1 MRSTAQNATYYLR
14 RETVPVITQ
23 TRAENHVHYWIWH
36 QNIAFTWFANSPSWP
51 VSKESCP
58 KNRAQLQRLILQEV
72 KGIGGKFQEL
82 TSSLSTSISLSS
94 SLMAS
99 PSSEVALPRD
109 IRTCLR
115 KRRRKGVYNWPIT
128 IAAIKRSLW
137 LVIGCH
143 FQNNF
148 LSGIYLWSRAVVYCS
163 HFWCSTNK

>member
-115 KRRRKGVYNWPIT
+115 KRRRKGVLQLTNHHRRYQT
-128 IAAIKRSLW
+128 LF
-137 LVIGCH
+137 VIGYW
-143 FQNNF
+143 
-148 LSGIYLWSRAVVYCS
+148 LSLPKQLFIGNLFVVTSCGLLQS
-163 HFWCSTNK
+163 LLMQH